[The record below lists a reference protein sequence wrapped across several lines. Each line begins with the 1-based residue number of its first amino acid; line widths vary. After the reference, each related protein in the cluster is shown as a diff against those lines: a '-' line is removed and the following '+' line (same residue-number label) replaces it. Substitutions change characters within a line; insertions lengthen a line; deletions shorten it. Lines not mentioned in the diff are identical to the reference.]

1 MNFQM
6 RGVNSIQDD
15 DHENIHWVSLT
26 WSLPSALPRMR
37 SCCGSHTALPSPDL
51 LAQIGLESP
60 LVRDFLETFV
70 LPLLRK
76 QPNLGFVSDCGS
88 VLGGLCVFDSE
99 RVQPIR
105 GLLYIFIMWGWL
117 AHVLSLPG
125 WVDEF
130 NWQNQLFCF
139 YVKWQLDIIYSY
151 STWKGP

>member
-1 MNFQM
+1 MTMKTFTEFTHLVISQ
-6 RGVNSIQDD
+6 RSAQDA
-15 DHENIHWVSLT
+15 EL
-26 WSLPSALPRMR
+26 R
-37 SCCGSHTALPSPDL
+37 GSHTALPSPDL

-105 GLLYIFIMWGWL
+105 GLLYIFIMWG
-117 AHVLSLPG
+117 
-125 WVDEF
+125 
-130 NWQNQLFCF
+130 
-139 YVKWQLDIIYSY
+139 
-151 STWKGP
+151 